1 MRTVRTVTELRSALA
16 PDRRAGLT
24 IGLVPT
30 MGALHE
36 GHLSLIARARS
47 DCDVVVVSLF
57 VNPSQFDERS
67 DLERYPRDEE
77 HDAALA
83 ARAGADVLFAPG
95 VEEVYP
101 AGFATSVEVLGVSE
115 RLEGE
120 VRGAAHF
127 RGVSTVVCKLLCMV
141 GPDVAYLGQ
150 KDAQQVVV
158 IRRLVADLNLPVR
171 IEVCPTVRE
180 PDGLAMSSRNAR
192 LSPDERRR
200 AQSLRAALSSA
211 ARLASQG
218 ERSVAALLAAATGA
232 MEPFGVEPE
241 YVAIVDLD
249 TFEPVARLEDT
260 RAVDG
265 RGAHRGDA
273 TDRQRDPA
281 TGSATRYPPI
291 HAAGFQAHAG
301 SGPATGD
308 ANARPRPTRSQRG
321 PNHMQRVMLKSKIHR
336 ATVTDCDLHYVGSI
350 TIDPDLLEAADIL
363 RARAG
368 ARRRHRQR
376 RAL

>member
-1 MRTVRTVTELRSALA
+1 MRIVRAVTELRSALA

-36 GHLSLIARARS
+36 GHLSLIARARA

-150 KDAQQVVV
+150 KDAQQVAV

-200 AQSLRAALSSA
+200 ALSLRAALSSA

-232 MEPFGVEPE
+232 MAPFGVEPE
-241 YVAIVDLD
+241 YLALVDPD
-249 TFEPVARLEDT
+249 TFEPVARLET
-260 RAVDG
+260 
-265 RGAHRGDA
+265 
-273 TDRQRDPA
+273 PA
-281 TGSATRYPPI
+281 LLTIAARIGATRLIDNETLRPVLQPVI
-291 HAAGFQAHAG
+291 QP
-301 SGPATGD
+301 SMQPASERTPG
-308 ANARPRPTRSQRG
+308 AVPQPAMRTP
-321 PNHMQRVMLKSKIHR
+321 
-336 ATVTDCDLHYVGSI
+336 
-350 TIDPDLLEAADIL
+350 DPDQPDPREAQTTCSA
-363 RARAG
+363 
-368 ARRRHRQR
+368 
-376 RAL
+376 